1 MQLIFITNK
10 KNGNQF
16 LLENSALR
24 AANFFTQVG
33 VGGRAKW
40 TTFLCLATKP
50 GLKKINVD
58 EDAYD
63 YFSVLYERVN
73 VHGYNT

>member
-1 MQLIFITNK
+1 V
-10 KNGNQF
+10 
-16 LLENSALR
+16 
-24 AANFFTQVG
+24 NFFTQVG

-40 TTFLCLATKP
+40 TTFFMLATKP
-50 GLKKINVD
+50 GLIKINVD

-63 YFSVLYERVN
+63 YFRVLYERVN